1 MDYLN
6 TYLMMQALSSV
17 GGTTGLGTNNY
28 SGSVLGTAN
37 NLSFR
42 NILQNI
48 QNAQTNN
55 SASASAVSAGAT
67 MDQIFEEAAK
77 KYGIDAN
84 LLKAVG
90 KAESDF
96 NASAVS
102 SAGAAGVMQLMP
114 ATAKSL
120 GVTDPYNARQNIMGG
135 AKYLS
140 QMLDRYDGNV
150 KLALAA
156 YNAGPGNV
164 DKYGGVPPF
173 KETQN
178 YVSRVLGYAGESIT
192 AYGTVPGILN
202 GNTSAAN
209 LAGQNTAAAGAAET
223 GTVEIKTDTLLTLL
237 NLMRA
242 QMSLRMFGSGTSSS
256 GSAGSLFSL

>member
-1 MDYLN
+1 MNYLN
-6 TYLMMQALSSV
+6 TYLMMQALSSI
-17 GGTTGLGTNNY
+17 GGTGLGTTGY
-28 SGSVLGTAN
+28 TGRVYGTSD

-42 NILQNI
+42 NVLQNV
-48 QNAQTNN
+48 QAKN
-55 SASASAVSAGAT
+55 STAGNITSSSVT
-67 MDQIFEEAAK
+67 MDQIFEEASK
-77 KYGIDAN
+77 KYGINAN

-90 KAESDF
+90 KAESNF

-102 SAGAAGVMQLMP
+102 SAGAVGVMQLMP
-114 ATAKSL
+114 GTAKSL
-120 GVTDPYNARQNIMGG
+120 GVSDPYNARENIMGG

-164 DKYGGVPPF
+164 DKYGGIPPF

-178 YVSRVLGYAGESIT
+178 YVNRVLNYAGQTVT
-192 AYGTVPGILN
+192 AYGTVSGSQN
-202 GNTSAAN
+202 SSTGNTA
-209 LAGQNTAAAGAAET
+209 
-223 GTVEIKTDTLLTLL
+223 GTVLADTGGTDTVQIKTETLLTLL

-242 QMSLRMFGSGTSSS
+242 QMAMQMSNTTASTGN
-256 GSAGSLFSL
+256 LFSI